1 MGLSMMLACTGD
13 ERQSTI
19 DNMQGRLNEVERRVK
34 ELYEQEFNFLIDEYK
49 ALDTTI
55 ARVKDIGKEM
65 TLLQAY
71 LQQFENQ
78 KDVIINDLKYSREQ
92 LSNLKDDIKNK
103 IYDDETTSK
112 FIQDEEKVLHQMESK
127 LDYFKEKL
135 TDQIDVVK
143 QLKNN

>member
-1 MGLSMMLACTGD
+1 MMLACTGD